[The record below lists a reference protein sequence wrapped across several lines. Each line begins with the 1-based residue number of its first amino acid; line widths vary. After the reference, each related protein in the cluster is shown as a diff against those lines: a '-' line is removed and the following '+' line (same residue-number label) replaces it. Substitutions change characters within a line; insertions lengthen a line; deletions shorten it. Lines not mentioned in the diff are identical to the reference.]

1 MLAQLVKDGNFS
13 HLATPHSAL
22 GKNVFPR
29 VAGILGVQQVRRTG
43 FREQQRRA
51 GS

>member
-29 VAGILGVQQVRRTG
+29 VAGILGVQQVRRAMARG
-43 FREQQRRA
+43 RQRRA